1 MEDNRLEQMVART
14 LRWGVSIACAIA
26 FVGGAIYLYK
36 HGSEPLPDYTTF
48 SYSDTH
54 PKEYTTLGGIL
65 AGVREMNAASWI
77 QLGVIALLLTPI
89 LRVLLSL
96 VGFVGER
103 DWLYAAI
110 TSAVLAIIIGNSI
123 GGF

>member
-14 LRWGVSIACAIA
+14 LRWGVSIACVIA

-54 PKEYTTLGGIL
+54 PKEYTTLSGIL

-96 VGFVGER
+96 AGFVCQR

>member
-1 MEDNRLEQMVART
+1 MEGKKLEIMVART
-14 LRWGVSIACAIA
+14 LRWGVSVACAIA

-36 HGSEPLPDYTTF
+36 HGHEALPDYTTF
-48 SYSDTH
+48 SYSETH
-54 PKEYTTLGGIL
+54 PQEYTTLSGIIK
-65 AGVREMNAASWI
+65 GVKQMNAASWI

-96 VGFVGER
+96 VGFIGER
-103 DWLYAAI
+103 DWLYSAI
-110 TSAVLAIIIGNSI
+110 TAIVLAIIIGNSI

>member
-1 MEDNRLEQMVART
+1 MVARV

-54 PKEYTTLGGIL
+54 PKEYTTLSGIL

-96 VGFVGER
+96 AGFVSQR

>member
-1 MEDNRLEQMVART
+1 MEDNRLEQMVARV
-14 LRWGVSIACAIA
+14 LRRGVSIACAIA
-26 FVGGAIYLYK
+26 FVGGAVYLYK
-36 HGSEPLPDYTTF
+36 HGNEPLPDYTTF
-48 SYSDTH
+48 SYSDAH

-65 AGVREMNAASWI
+65 EGVSGMNAASWI

-96 VGFVGER
+96 VGFVSQR

-110 TSAVLAIIIGNSI
+110 TSAVLAIIISNSI